1 MTGLKSTLFNK
12 VAQATQEIHSH
23 FDREFEDGTLATW
36 NINSS
41 DDDEGPELIA
51 SNRYFTPVLDTGGTK
66 NMPFGQGVD
75 PHGVLAH
82 MLHSGSGPTYL
93 CTWRIIKWGIATAMW
108 SYMVHESE

>member
-1 MTGLKSTLFNK
+1 MTSLKSTLFNK
-12 VAQATQEIHSH
+12 AAQATQEIHSH

-36 NINSS
+36 NLNGS

-51 SNRYFTPVLDTGGTK
+51 LNHYFTPVLDAGGTK

-82 MLHSGSGPTYL
+82 MRHSGSGSN
-93 CTWRIIKWGIATAMW
+93 IF
-108 SYMVHESE
+108 VHMEDNQVGYYNSHVELHSK